1 MNMKMGYPVP
11 EKPGEFSDDKETI
24 EGDEGRYKSP
34 TEEACAGLQGVVGR
48 LAEIVE
54 EFEHRLRPVMSV
66 EGDSPTAEARMK
78 GPIDP
83 SDSPLVNSLNGT
95 VVRLQEIHQRQLAI
109 LQRLQV

>member
-1 MNMKMGYPVP
+1 MNMKMGYLSCREPREIVDT
-11 EKPGEFSDDKETI
+11 EETI
-24 EGDEGRYKSP
+24 KDEGRYKSP

-78 GPIDP
+78 GPADP
-83 SDSPLVNSLNGT
+83 SDSPLVTNLNAT
-95 VVRLQEIHQRQLAI
+95 IVRLQEIHQRQLAI

>member
-11 EKPGEFSDDKETI
+11 EKPREFSDDKETI
-24 EGDEGRYKSP
+24 KDEGRYKSP

-78 GPIDP
+78 GPADP
-83 SDSPLVNSLNGT
+83 SDSPLVTNLNAT
-95 VVRLQEIHQRQLAI
+95 IVRLQEIHQRQLAI